1 LESGVGEGH
10 DALPR
15 AEGGASPTPTTSC

>member
-1 LESGVGEGH
+1 LEGGVGEGH

-15 AEGGASPTPTTSC
+15 AEGGASPTPTTSA